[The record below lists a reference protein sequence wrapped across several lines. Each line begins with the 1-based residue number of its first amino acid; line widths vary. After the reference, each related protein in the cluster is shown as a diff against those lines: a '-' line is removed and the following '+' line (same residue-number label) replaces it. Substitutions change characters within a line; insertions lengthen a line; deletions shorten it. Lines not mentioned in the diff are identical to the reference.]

1 MKNRRY
7 HITYIQVVPFSNVFV
22 WQSIIIF
29 SFLYNGR
36 RKTMYM
42 KYCFESIRYIGIHV
56 KYSRNTKCVVW
67 FLYFLI
73 PLLSNWRTFYITVCV
88 RWKRRPTLLEEKT
101 VRICW
106 IVSIISRATAWCY
119 FSLTVSRRFKPRGRE
134 EAVVEATIETFAPLF
149 RRNLL
154 EDILRSPENIFRG
167 GNGSWTKK
175 VLRVGYEKK

>member
-1 MKNRRY
+1 MYLFDSLSSFFLSYIMAGEELCIWNTVLNRLD
-7 HITYIQVVPFSNVFV
+7 I
-22 WQSIIIF
+22 
-29 SFLYNGR
+29 G
-36 RKTMYM
+36 
-42 KYCFESIRYIGIHV
+42 GIHAIYCREIH
-56 KYSRNTKCVVW
+56 KKCRIVVW
-67 FLYFLI
+67 FLCRYFLI

>member
-1 MKNRRY
+1 MAGEKPCIWNTVLNRLD
-7 HITYIQVVPFSNVFV
+7 I
-22 WQSIIIF
+22 
-29 SFLYNGR
+29 G
-36 RKTMYM
+36 
-42 KYCFESIRYIGIHV
+42 GIHAI
-56 KYSRNTKCVVW
+56 YSREIHKKCRIVVW
-67 FLYFLI
+67 FLCRYFLI

>member
-1 MKNRRY
+1 MAGEELCIWNTVLNRLD
-7 HITYIQVVPFSNVFV
+7 I
-22 WQSIIIF
+22 
-29 SFLYNGR
+29 G
-36 RKTMYM
+36 
-42 KYCFESIRYIGIHV
+42 GIHAI
-56 KYSRNTKCVVW
+56 YSREIHKKCRIVVW
-67 FLYFLI
+67 WFLCTRYFLI
-73 PLLSNWRTFYITVCV
+73 PLLSNWRTFYSITVCV